1 MQLRSNFLMYL
12 WCIHKHIWNSLILP
26 WKKAH
31 EFFLNGFL
39 FFKSTARLFGGNL
52 TNVARDDY
60 KISLHFIILITLPDM
75 RET

>member
-52 TNVARDDY
+52 SD
-60 KISLHFIILITLPDM
+60 
-75 RET
+75 